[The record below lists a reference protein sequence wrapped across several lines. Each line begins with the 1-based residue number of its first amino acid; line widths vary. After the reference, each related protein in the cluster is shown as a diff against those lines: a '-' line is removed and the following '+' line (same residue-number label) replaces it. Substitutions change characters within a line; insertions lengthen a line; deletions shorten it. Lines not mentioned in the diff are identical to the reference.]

1 MGVRALRQSTS
12 LPSTVSVS
20 AREAALF
27 VAQRL
32 LAAQHVALFAGG
44 CVRDRL
50 RGEEPK
56 DYDVATDAAP
66 RRVKE
71 LFPSAI
77 GVGEAFGV
85 MLVRR
90 AGHSVEVA
98 TFRSDGAYADGRH
111 PEQVRFGDPRADALR
126 RDFTINGLFEDPR
139 SGEII
144 DFVDGQA
151 DLRRG
156 LVRAI
161 GDPVARLDEDRL
173 RCLRAVRFAARF
185 GYLIDP
191 LTRQAIVMAGDLR
204 GVSRE
209 RVGQELRRMLKDA
222 GRDVAVAELQRMGL
236 DRSVLDEENRLAPT
250 PRVSG
255 LPAGA
260 SFETALVA
268 WLLDRWAA
276 EQAQH
281 LPVHDAPSSPR
292 SVQPGGSQ
300 DAGRAALQRLVR
312 WAEALVLSNDE
323 IRLARSILE
332 QVIDLEGWTD
342 AAPWA
347 RRSVAARKRRATAEG
362 FQEAL
367 VILGTTR
374 PDVARAV
381 SDDVGH
387 LAAAGGL
394 APAPLVGG
402 DELIQALRLAPGPRF
417 KALLH
422 EVYDAQLEGRVDS
435 VDAAL
440 AFVQARW
447 QEMEQGGGA
456 PGVGGTGRAPRRRAG
471 G

>member
-1 MGVRALRQSTS
+1 M
-12 LPSTVSVS
+12 S

-56 DYDVATDAAP
+56 DYDVATDATP
-66 RRVKE
+66 QRVKE
-71 LFPSAI
+71 LFPRAI

-139 SGEII
+139 SGAII
-144 DFVDGQA
+144 DFVEGQA

-161 GDPVARLDEDRL
+161 GDPVARLEEDRL

-209 RVGQELRRMLKDA
+209 RVGQELRRMLKDP

-236 DRSVLDEENRLAPT
+236 DRAVLGEENRIGPT
-250 PRVSG
+250 PRIAG
-255 LPAGA
+255 LPAA
-260 SFETALVA
+260 STFETALVA
-268 WLLDRWAA
+268 WLLDRAA
-276 EQAQH
+276 PA
-281 LPVHDAPSSPR
+281 APSHR
-292 SVQPGGSQ
+292 
-300 DAGRAALQRLVR
+300 DAGLVQDRLTC
-312 WAEALVLSNDE
+312 WAERLVLSNDE
-323 IRLARSILE
+323 VDSARAIIE
-332 QVIDLEGWTD
+332 QVTDLDGWTPGP
-342 AAPWA
+342 AWEE
-347 RRSVAARKRRATAEG
+347 RSVAARKRRASAAG
-362 FQEAL
+362 FHEAL
-367 VILGTTR
+367 SVVGVTR
-374 PDVARAV
+374 PDRVRAIRG
-381 SDDVGH
+381 DVGR

-402 DELIQALRLAPGPRF
+402 DELIRVLGLSPGPAF
-417 KALLH
+417 KGLLR
-422 EVYDAQLEGRVDS
+422 EVYDAQLEGRVGT
-435 VDAAL
+435 VDEAL
-440 AFVQARW
+440 ALVRARSLELG
-447 QEMEQGGGA
+447 QEASPGRALGA
-456 PGVGGTGRAPRRRAG
+456 EPAPRRRTDH
-471 G
+471 